1 MGVTISQHARIE
13 ILASPST
20 VRSVFLDFQ
29 RYSQW
34 QDVFQIEP
42 ITPGQNPTELKKGD
56 RVKVNMRG
64 FVFRPYI
71 EENSD
76 ACLTW
81 AITIPPLFYGT
92 HFFFFAPSEENPGCT
107 TFIQREDFQGLVTV
121 PFWPWRN
128 GGKPSEPWEAFNA
141 SLKAEAEKVA
151 TAAEEGG
158 LT

>member
-42 ITPGQNPTELKKGD
+42 ITPEQDPTELKKGD

-81 AITIPPLFYGT
+81 AIAIPPLFYGT
-92 HFFFFAPSEENPGCT
+92 HFFFFAQARKT
-107 TFIQREDFQGLVTV
+107 QV

-151 TAAEEGG
+151 TATEEGG